1 MPMVPVVSAVFSVRL
16 AWLEPMAG
24 GLCQGVP
31 AGRSD
36 GMGIFDAF
44 WKDEG
49 NVATLTAAEAAEF
62 AKLDQCV
69 GMAVQA
75 AKVVEAGGAA
85 LSRIKACQLYRD
97 VAGSW
102 EAYCESRGISANRA
116 NQIIR
121 AFQTQ
126 THISS
131 KSGTAVPILSE
142 RALRPLVALTE
153 SDAIEVIAEA
163 SAVAGGISPKSIRIA
178 AARRK
183 SKAGKLPRPTR
194 LKIPGW
200 NIVATPNRAA
210 AATGFDVAA
219 ALEAAAA
226 AERRKMAG

>member
-1 MPMVPVVSAVFSVRL
+1 
-16 AWLEPMAG
+16 
-24 GLCQGVP
+24 
-31 AGRSD
+31 
-36 GMGIFDAF
+36 MGFFGDL
-44 WKDEG
+44 WKVGDQ
-49 NVATLTAAEAAEF
+49 VATLTATEQAEF
-62 AKLDQCV
+62 ARLDQAV

-75 AKVVEAGGAA
+75 AKVVAAGGAA
-85 LSRIKACQLYRD
+85 LTRIKDGQLYRD

-102 EAYCESRGISANRA
+102 DAYCESRGISANRA

-131 KSGTAVPILSE
+131 KTHTAVPVLSE
-142 RALRPLVALTE
+142 RAIRPLVSLTE
-153 SDAIEVIAEA
+153 SDAVEVINEA
-163 SAVAGGISPKSIRIA
+163 AATAGGITPRSIRIA

-183 SKAGKLPRPTR
+183 AKAGKLPRPTR

-219 ALEAAAA
+219 ALDEAAAA
-226 AERRKMAG
+226 DRRKMAG

>member
-1 MPMVPVVSAVFSVRL
+1 MACTWLRRPADPVS
-16 AWLEPMAG
+16 
-24 GLCQGVP
+24 
-31 AGRSD
+31 
-36 GMGIFDAF
+36 MGFFGDL
-44 WKDEG
+44 WKVGDQ
-49 NVATLTAAEAAEF
+49 VATLTATEQAEF
-62 AKLDQCV
+62 VRLDQAV

-75 AKVVEAGGAA
+75 SKVVAAGGAA
-85 LSRIKACQLYRD
+85 LTRIKDGQLYRD

-102 EAYCESRGISANRA
+102 DAYCESRGISANRA

-126 THISS
+126 TNISS

-163 SAVAGGISPKSIRIA
+163 SATAGGISPNSIRIA

-183 SKAGKLPRPTR
+183 AKASKLPRPIR

-200 NIVATPNRAA
+200 NVVLTPNRAA
-210 AATGFDVAA
+210 AATGFDTIV
-219 ALEAAAA
+219 ALEKAI
-226 AERRKMAG
+226 EFVRRRRAG

>member
-1 MPMVPVVSAVFSVRL
+1 
-16 AWLEPMAG
+16 
-24 GLCQGVP
+24 
-31 AGRSD
+31 
-36 GMGIFDAF
+36 MGFFGDL
-44 WKDEG
+44 WKVGDQ
-49 NVATLTAAEAAEF
+49 VATLSALEQAEF
-62 AKLDQCV
+62 VRLDQAV

-85 LSRIKACQLYRD
+85 LTRIKAGQLYRD

-102 EAYCESRGISANRA
+102 DAYCESRGISANRA

-142 RALRPLVALTE
+142 RAIRPLVSLSE
-153 SDAIEVIAEA
+153 SDAIEVIEEA
-163 SAVAGGISPKSIRIA
+163 SAVAGGITPKSIRQA

-183 SKAGKLPRPTR
+183 AKTATKLPRPIR
-194 LKIPGW
+194 HKVPGW
-200 NIVATPNRAA
+200 VIVATPNRAA
-210 AATGFDVAA
+210 ALTGYDAA
-219 ALEAAAA
+219 AAFDQAAA